1 MWLRGVV
8 RRLIPTMARSPVYLD
23 NMATT
28 PMDPR
33 VLEAMLPFYTEH
45 FGNPASKLHSFGCT
59 AAEAVET
66 ARSAVAELVGA
77 SKSREIVFTSGT
89 TESNNLALKGAAEQ
103 LRPLGNKIVTC
114 KSEHVSV
121 LNCLR
126 QLEGAGYDVVY
137 LPVDETGVVDMD
149 RLAKEIAAQPIL
161 LSIMAANNETGTVQ
175 KLEEIGA
182 LAKRHGVIWHC
193 DAAQAV
199 GKIPFSAVD
208 VGADLVSFSAH
219 KIYGPKGVGALYIRS
234 RDPRVRIV
242 SQMVGGGHERG
253 IRAGTLNVAGN
264 VGFGEAARLL
274 HAERD
279 VAAQRVG
286 QLRLRLLKELGEQ
299 VESIRLNGH
308 PTRCIP
314 GCVNLEIDGADS
326 SELIPAMKEVAVASA
341 AACSSGGNEP
351 SHVLKAMGR
360 SDKAASAS
368 LRIGIGR
375 FNTPDEID
383 FAASCIARRVDRI
396 REAGSPPARELRH
409 EPVESAT

>member
-1 MWLRGVV
+1 MD
-8 RRLIPTMARSPVYLD
+8 SPVYLD

-45 FGNPASKLHSFGCT
+45 FGNPASKLHAFGCK
-59 AAEAVET
+59 AAEAIEA
-66 ARSAVAELVGA
+66 ARSSVAEFVGA
-77 SKSREIVFTSGT
+77 LGAREIIFTSGT

-103 LRPLGNKIVTC
+103 LRPRGNKIVSCQT
-114 KSEHVSV
+114 EHASV

-126 QLEGAGYDVVY
+126 QLEGSGYEVVY
-137 LPVDETGVVDMD
+137 LPVDETGIIDLD
-149 RLAKEIAAQPIL
+149 RLAAEMETQPIL
-161 LSIMAANNETGTVQ
+161 VSIMAANNETGTVQ
-175 KLEEIGA
+175 QLEEIGA
-182 LAKRHGVIWHC
+182 LAKRHGVVWHC

-208 VGADLVSFSAH
+208 IGADLVSFSAH

-234 RDPRVRIV
+234 RDPRVRLV
-242 SQMVGGGHERG
+242 PQTVGGGHERG
-253 IRAGTLNVAGN
+253 LRAGTLNVAGN

-274 HAERD
+274 SAERD
-279 VAAQRVG
+279 AATRTVE
-286 QLRLRLLKELGEQ
+286 QLRQRLLKKLGEG

-314 GCVNLEIDGADS
+314 GCVNIEIDGVDG

-360 SDKAASAS
+360 SDKAATAS

-375 FNTPDEID
+375 FNTGDEID
-383 FAASCIARRVDRI
+383 SAARCIALRVNRI
-396 REAGSPPARELRH
+396 REAGSQAALDSRRET
-409 EPVESAT
+409 VESVT

>member
-1 MWLRGVV
+1 MRLRGVV
-8 RRLIPTMARSPVYLD
+8 RRLIPTMARLPVYLD

-33 VLEAMLPFYTEH
+33 VLEAMLPFYTEY
-45 FGNPASKLHSFGCT
+45 FGNPASKLHSFGCN
-59 AAEAVET
+59 AAEAVEG
-66 ARSAVAELVGA
+66 ARNAVAALVGA
-77 SKSREIVFTSGT
+77 SNAREIVFTSGT

-103 LRPLGNKIVTC
+103 LRPHGNKIVSC
-114 KSEHVSV
+114 ESEHVSV

-126 QLEGAGYDVVY
+126 QLEGVGSDVVY
-137 LPVDETGVVDMD
+137 LPVDETGIVDMD
-149 RLAKEIAAQPIL
+149 HLAREIETQPIL
-161 LSIMAANNETGTVQ
+161 ISIMAANNETGTVQ

-234 RDPRVRIV
+234 RDPRVRLV
-242 SQMVGGGHERG
+242 SQIAGGGHERG
-253 IRAGTLNVAGN
+253 IRAGTLNVPGI
-264 VGFGEAARLL
+264 VGFGEAASLL
-274 HAERD
+274 HAERE
-279 VAAQRVG
+279 VAARMVE
-286 QLRLRLLKELGEQ
+286 QLRQRLLKKLEERI
-299 VESIRLNGH
+299 ESIRLNGH

-314 GCVNLEIDGADS
+314 GCLNLEIDGVDS

-360 SDKAASAS
+360 SDRAALAS
-368 LRIGIGR
+368 MRIGIGR

-383 FAASCIARRVDRI
+383 FAANSIARRAERM
-396 REAGSPPARELRH
+396 REARSQTGPKSFH
-409 EPVESAT
+409 ET

>member
-1 MWLRGVV
+1 
-8 RRLIPTMARSPVYLD
+8 
-23 NMATT
+23 MATT

-45 FGNPASKLHSFGCT
+45 FGNPASKLHPFGCK
-59 AAEAVET
+59 AAEAVEA
-66 ARSAVAELVGA
+66 ARSAVAEFVGA
-77 SKSREIVFTSGT
+77 SSPREIVFTSGT

-103 LRPLGNKIVTC
+103 LRPRGNKIVSC
-114 KSEHVSV
+114 KTEHVSV

-126 QLEGAGYDVVY
+126 QLEMSGYEVVY
-137 LPVDETGVVDMD
+137 LPVDATGIVDLD
-149 RLAKEIAAQPIL
+149 RLAEEIETQPIL
-161 LSIMAANNETGTVQ
+161 ISIMAANNETGTVQ
-175 KLEEIGA
+175 QFEEIGA
-182 LAKRHGVIWHC
+182 LAKRRGVIWHC

-199 GKIPFSAVD
+199 GKIPISAVA

-234 RDPRVRIV
+234 RDPRVRLV
-242 SQMVGGGHERG
+242 PQMVGGGHERG
-253 IRAGTLNVAGN
+253 LRAGTLNVPGI
-264 VGFGEAARLL
+264 VGLGEAARLL

-279 VAAQRVG
+279 AATRMVE
-286 QLRLRLLKELGEQ
+286 QLRQRLLKELGER

-308 PTRCIP
+308 PTSCIP
-314 GCVNLEIDGADS
+314 GCVNLEIDGVDS
-326 SELIPAMKEVAVASA
+326 SELIPAMQEVAVASA

-360 SDKAASAS
+360 SDKAATAS

-375 FNTPDEID
+375 FNTQDEID

-396 REAGSPPARELRH
+396 REVGSLSTRELPH
-409 EPVESAT
+409 ETVGSLT